1 MSEKR
6 VTVKQY
12 EELSFRDDFM
22 FGKVMQ
28 DLGLCKDVIECLL
41 GRSIGELAE
50 AQSQK
55 EFKFTKDGKSIRL
68 DVFNRDSLGEIFD
81 TEMQNLNHKSI
92 EHLDLPRRSR
102 FYQSSIDID
111 FMEKNMSY
119 KSLPDSNV
127 LFICTF
133 DPFGDGLCQYTF
145 GEICKETGKM
155 LEDGTAKIFYN
166 CTYTGVDIPKELAQ
180 LYDYIETGNTTN
192 PLTQRINSAV
202 EKGRRNEIW
211 RTEYMHF
218 ERIVMDARDEGLE
231 EGHKQ
236 GLEEGRKEGREEE
249 RANTERERARAD
261 EERARA
267 DEERTRADEERTRA
281 DKAKAVADAAIALL
295 KEHGLSL
302 PQ

>member
-218 ERIVMDARDEGLE
+218 ERILMDARDEGLE

-261 EERARA
+261 EERANT
-267 DEERTRADEERTRA
+267 ERERTRA
-281 DKAKAVADAAIALL
+281 DKAEAVADAAIALL

>member
-111 FMEKNMSY
+111 FMDKNMSY

-231 EGHKQ
+231 DGRKE
-236 GLEEGRKEGREEE
+236 GLEEGRKE
-249 RANTERERARAD
+249 
-261 EERARA
+261 
-267 DEERTRADEERTRA
+267 
-281 DKAKAVADAAIALL
+281 
-295 KEHGLSL
+295 
-302 PQ
+302 

>member
-6 VTVKQY
+6 VTVKQF

-28 DLGLCKDVIECLL
+28 DPGLCRDVIECLL
-41 GRSIGELAE
+41 GRSIGELTE
-50 AQSQK
+50 VQSQK
-55 EFKFTKDGKSIRL
+55 EFKFTKDGKWIRL

-81 TEMQNLNHKSI
+81 TEMQNLNHKTV
-92 EHLDLPRRSR
+92 EYLDLPKRSR

-111 FMEKNMSY
+111 FMDKNMSY

-133 DPFGDGLCQYTF
+133 DPFGEGLCKYTF
-145 GEICKETGKM
+145 AEKSFETDMM
-155 LEDGTAKIFYN
+155 LNDGTTKVFYN
-166 CTYTGVDIPKELAQ
+166 CTYKGSDIPEELAQ

-192 PLTQRINSAV
+192 SLTKRINTAI

-218 ERIVMDARDEGLE
+218 ERMLMDARDEGR
-231 EGHKQ
+231 
-236 GLEEGRKEGREEE
+236 EEGREEGRVEE
-249 RANTERERARAD
+249 RANTERER
-261 EERARA
+261 
-267 DEERTRADEERTRA
+267 TRAE
-281 DKAKAVADAAIALL
+281 KAEAEIQNLRVQLNELKAQ
-295 KEHGLSL
+295 L

>member
-1 MSEKR
+1 
-6 VTVKQY
+6 
-12 EELSFRDDFM
+12 
-22 FGKVMQ
+22 
-28 DLGLCKDVIECLL
+28 
-41 GRSIGELAE
+41 
-50 AQSQK
+50 
-55 EFKFTKDGKSIRL
+55 
-68 DVFNRDSLGEIFD
+68 
-81 TEMQNLNHKSI
+81 
-92 EHLDLPRRSR
+92 
-102 FYQSSIDID
+102 
-111 FMEKNMSY
+111 
-119 KSLPDSNV
+119 
-127 LFICTF
+127 
-133 DPFGDGLCQYTF
+133 
-145 GEICKETGKM
+145 M

-218 ERIVMDARDEGLE
+218 ERILMDARDE
-231 EGHKQ
+231 

-267 DEERTRADEERTRA
+267 D
-281 DKAKAVADAAIALL
+281 KAEAVADAAIALL

-302 PQ
+302 PDSNK

>member
-92 EHLDLPRRSR
+92 ENLDLPRRSR

-218 ERIVMDARDEGLE
+218 ERILMDARDEGLE
-231 EGHKQ
+231 EGRKE
-236 GLEEGRKEGREEE
+236 GREEGRKEGREEGRKEGREEE

-261 EERARA
+261 
-267 DEERTRADEERTRA
+267 
-281 DKAKAVADAAIALL
+281 AAIALL

-302 PQ
+302 PDSYK

>member
-218 ERIVMDARDEGLE
+218 ERILMDARDEGLEEGRKEGLE

-236 GLEEGRKEGREEE
+236 GLEEGLKKGREEE

-261 EERARA
+261 EERP
-267 DEERTRADEERTRA
+267 RA
-281 DKAKAVADAAIALL
+281 DKTNAVADAAIALL

>member
-111 FMEKNMSY
+111 FMDKNMSY

-218 ERIVMDARDEGLE
+218 ERRLRDARDEGLE

-236 GLEEGRKEGREEE
+236 GLEEGRKEGRAEE
-249 RANTERERARAD
+249 RANTERER
-261 EERARA
+261 
-267 DEERTRADEERTRA
+267 TRA
-281 DKAKAVADAAIALL
+281 DKAEAVADAAIALL

-302 PQ
+302 PDSNK